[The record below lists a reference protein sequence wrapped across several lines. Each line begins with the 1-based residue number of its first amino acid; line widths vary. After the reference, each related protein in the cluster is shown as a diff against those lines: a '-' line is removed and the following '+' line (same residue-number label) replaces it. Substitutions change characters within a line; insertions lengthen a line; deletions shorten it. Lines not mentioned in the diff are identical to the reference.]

1 MFLLYAVA
9 GAWIPV
15 FTLRLTELAFSH
27 IEIGWV
33 CASSALASLVGPFV
47 AGQVADRWFPAQ
59 RCVACCAFVGGSLLW
74 LLAELTVPAT
84 VFWTALAFWLVM
96 VPATTLTISICFAHL
111 DDPERS
117 YGPVRMWG
125 TVGWVVP
132 GLLLGVW
139 FAEPPA
145 VASFLAWLRPH
156 APRSEWADAL
166 RLGGL
171 IAFVLSAYAL
181 TLPHTPPTRRRK
193 GTATS
198 WLAPLAALRL
208 LRKRSVA
215 VYCACALAG
224 CVAIPFSSQLTSL
237 LLQHLGV
244 SRALIMPM
252 LTIAQSMEIVTLATL
267 PLILLRCGVRG
278 TMLLGLFAWALALT
292 VLAIGEPAEVVIA
305 SLGLNGVF
313 ICCFLVA
320 GQVFVNNRARG
331 DIRASS
337 QALLTFV
344 NGAGLLIGNVL
355 VGCVREQAGGAF
367 GPTFATAAGFAAF
380 ALLLFTFG
388 FTDPAEVAPSP
399 QRPPGPLVPARKM
412 T

>member
-267 PLILLRCGVRG
+267 PLILLRLH
-278 TMLLGLFAWALALT
+278 LLLPGRRPGLRQQSRPRRYPRQQS
-292 VLAIGEPAEVVIA
+292 GPAN
-305 SLGLNGVF
+305 LRQRRRPPDRQRPGRL
-313 ICCFLVA
+313 
-320 GQVFVNNRARG
+320 RAR
-331 DIRASS
+331 
-337 QALLTFV
+337 
-344 NGAGLLIGNVL
+344 
-355 VGCVREQAGGAF
+355 AGGR
-367 GPTFATAAGFAAF
+367 GLRPNLCDSGG
-380 ALLLFTFG
+380 LRCL
-388 FTDPAEVAPSP
+388 
-399 QRPPGPLVPARKM
+399 RPPSLHFRLHRPRRGRAIPATPPRSSCSCQENDLESS
-412 T
+412 TTSNESRVTSNE